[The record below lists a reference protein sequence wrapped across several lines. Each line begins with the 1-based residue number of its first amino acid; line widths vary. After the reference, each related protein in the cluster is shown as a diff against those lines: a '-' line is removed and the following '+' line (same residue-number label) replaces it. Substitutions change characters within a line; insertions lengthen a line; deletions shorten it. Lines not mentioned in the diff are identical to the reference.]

1 MRTTRALL
9 LKYYHDSRYTFPD
22 IEICYRNRGAPAD
35 QTCVT
40 GDRIRHLDAYY
51 LEVASGTGATAIPYH
66 RILRIR
72 YREQVIWEQGHLT
85 GYPGG
90 GGDTEENPG

>member
-9 LKYYHDSRYTFPD
+9 LKYYHDSRYSFPD
-22 IEICYRNRGAPAD
+22 IEVCYRNRGAPAD

-40 GDRIRHLDAYY
+40 GDCIRHLDAYY
-51 LEVASGTGATAIPYH
+51 LEVVCQTGTTAIPYH

-72 YREQVIWEQGHLT
+72 YREQVIWEHGHMA
-85 GYPGG
+85 GYLEDGG
-90 GGDTEENPG
+90 GTEKKPE